1 MIFNPNFISFR
12 EMKFKKKKIVHMY
25 LTDAEATDTY
35 DSFDEINFTNNQ
47 INIALVLKKVI
58 LFGIMLETMMLC
70 KLVDKIFQKVGIKK
84 LSL

>member
-12 EMKFKKKKIVHMY
+12 EMKFKKKNNSHVSVGCRS
-25 LTDAEATDTY
+25 ETY